1 MRLRRMWPAIVALVV
16 LALPVMAGEPVRISA
31 VDAEASA
38 WDQKVESLTRDG
50 VLVLRSTRGDAL
62 VPGRTHQRF
71 GQVYKGVPVFGGE
84 LVRQSTGR
92 SVVSIFGSLYEGI
105 DVDPAPS
112 LTAEAAKAVVERLSG
127 ARLGPGC
134 VPRLLVLPGD
144 EGGYALVWSLRA
156 MTQNDLVQ
164 YFVDAHTGADVLH
177 YSALERQSA
186 VGLGTGVL
194 GDQKKVSSF
203 LFQSQYYADDRLR
216 PPSLTTFDMKG
227 DLGKTIDFLNGF
239 PVITRDDYAQDQ
251 DNTWTDGP
259 DVDAHVYS
267 GYVYDYYYKR
277 FGRHGLDAA
286 DLRITNIVHPVKRSD
301 EGRYSSEIFDLFFI
315 NAFYGGNGVMV
326 YGEGSDHP
334 SFGQRFTYFSA
345 GLDIVAHELTHG
357 VTDYTSRLIYRDEP
371 GALNEAFSDIM
382 AIGVEFFFQTPGDGP
397 LHADYLLGEDVATP
411 GGIRSAKDPR
421 SYGYPDHYSR
431 RYLGPQDGGGVH
443 VNSSI
448 ANHAFYLAIEGGA
461 NRTSGLTVEGVGG
474 ANREQIEKVFY
485 RAFTQMLPSSA
496 TFATAR
502 AATIQAARDLYGAGS
517 APERAVTQA
526 WRAVGVS

>member
-1 MRLRRMWPAIVALVV
+1 MCLAVVALG
-16 LALPVMAGEPVRISA
+16 LAALPAVAGEPVRIAA
-31 VDAEASA
+31 VEAEASA
-38 WDQKVESLTRDG
+38 WDQKLESLTQDG
-50 VLVLRSTRGDAL
+50 ELALRSTHADVL
-62 VPGRTHQRF
+62 VPGRIHQRF
-71 GQVYKGVPVFGGE
+71 AQVYKGIPVFGGE
-84 LVRQSTGR
+84 LVRQSDGR
-92 SVVSIFGSLYEGI
+92 GVVSIFGSLYEGI
-105 DVDPAPS
+105 DVSAAPA
-112 LTAEAAKAVVERLSG
+112 LTADAAKSVVERLSG

-134 VPRLLVLPGD
+134 VPQLLVLPRD
-144 EGGYALVWSLRA
+144 EGGYALAWALRA
-156 MTQNDLVQ
+156 MTSRDLVQ
-164 YFVDAHTGADVLH
+164 YFVDANTGADVLH

-216 PPSLTTFDMKG
+216 PPALTTFDLEG
-227 DLGKTIDFLNGF
+227 DLGKVIDFLNGF
-239 PVITRDDYAQDQ
+239 PTVTRDDFAKDE
-251 DNTWTDGP
+251 DDTWTDGP

-286 DLRITNIVHPVKRSD
+286 DLRITNIVHPVDRSD
-301 EGRYSSEIFDLFFI
+301 EGRYSSEIFDLFYI
-315 NAFYGGNGVMV
+315 NAFYAGDGIMV

-334 SFGQRFTYFSA
+334 AFGQRFTYFSA
-345 GLDIVAHELTHG
+345 GLDVVAHELTHG
-357 VTDYTSRLIYRDEP
+357 VTDYTSRLIYRNES

-382 AIGVEFFFQTPGDGP
+382 GIGVEFFFQTPGEGP

-411 GGIRSAKDPR
+411 GGLRSAKDPR

-431 RYLGPQDGGGVH
+431 RYLGSQDGGGVH

-448 ANHAFYLAIEGGA
+448 ANHAFYLAIEGGT
-461 NRTSGLTVEGVGG
+461 NRTSGLAVEGVGG
-474 ANREQIEKVFY
+474 SNREQIETVFY
-485 RAFTQMLPSSA
+485 RAFTEMLPSSA

-502 AATIQAARDLYGAGS
+502 AATIQAARDIYGPGS
-517 APERAVTQA
+517 GAERAVTQA